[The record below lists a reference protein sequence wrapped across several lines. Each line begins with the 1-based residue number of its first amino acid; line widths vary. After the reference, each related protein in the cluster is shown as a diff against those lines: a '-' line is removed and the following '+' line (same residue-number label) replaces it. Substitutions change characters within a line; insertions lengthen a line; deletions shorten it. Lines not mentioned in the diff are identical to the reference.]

1 MASQGLHPSFIYSLS
16 LYGIIQDNTGWYETV
31 NYELNNCFWF
41 VLSNNI
47 AWEWFAWISN
57 SCRYPECRETWK
69 TMVLASAL
77 CYEIQ
82 KHYTDWKPFEWYVL
96 VLLTD
101 SEVISLMWDFVYLC
115 FSRLCLSLV
124 FCING
129 SIHVLYCF
137 SVCLLTWRRQWLK
150 ISHLVWT
157 DAFSISLRL
166 LWSWPKWGILKTG
179 SRFGG

>member
-1 MASQGLHPSFIYSLS
+1 MNWTIVFDLSCQTILLENGLHEFPTAVDTLS
-16 LYGIIQDNTGWYETV
+16 VEKPGKRWCWPQ
-31 NYELNNCFWF
+31 
-41 VLSNNI
+41 
-47 AWEWFAWISN
+47 
-57 SCRYPECRETWK
+57 
-69 TMVLASAL
+69 
-77 CYEIQ
+77 IQ

-166 LWSWPKWGILKTG
+166 LWSWPKWDILKTG
-179 SRFGG
+179 SRFAG